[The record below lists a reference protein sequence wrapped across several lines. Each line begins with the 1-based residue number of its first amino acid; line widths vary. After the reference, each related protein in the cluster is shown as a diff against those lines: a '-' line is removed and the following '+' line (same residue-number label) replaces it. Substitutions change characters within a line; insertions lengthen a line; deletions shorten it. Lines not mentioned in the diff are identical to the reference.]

1 MHCGTRI
8 AFLST
13 TWLKR
18 RNNLKVFTLD
28 TTHCR
33 LKQNAQM
40 IVIINKYVQSLI
52 LCQGKRKFQ
61 R

>member
-40 IVIINKYVQSLI
+40 IIVISK
-52 LCQGKRKFQ
+52 
-61 R
+61 